1 MKKTDILIIA
11 VLLVSAATLA
21 VNLIP
26 EEQVVLTHCGAG
38 QYLDTDTKTCI
49 LKSTIQPETII
60 QEKIVETTITET
72 IPMNVIRGISNEQ
85 NIFIVDNGV
94 NPTVFIQHCN
104 GLTVMNNPILTTE
117 DNGSFTLRDSVAGM
131 TIFVDKT
138 SSLQYQITT
147 VPYSGESVN
156 TIGTELMRSDV
167 YDVQCEEEEQQSS
180 SSTTSDV
187 FYYDIEL
194 TNNNSILRIEG
205 DVGKIVDNDRSITG
219 MILLYDNGQ
228 LQNHIESF
236 DISLDSNGE
245 FFETI
250 NVEGTS
256 NSGKEWEDNET
267 YRVLINYNGQQ
278 MTRDFEK

>member
-38 QYLDTDTKTCI
+38 QYLDIDTKTCI
-49 LKSTIQPETII
+49 LKSSIQPETII
-60 QEKIVETTITET
+60 EEKIVETTITET

-94 NPTVFIQHCN
+94 NPTVFVQHCN
-104 GLTVMNNPILTTE
+104 GLTVLSNPILTTE

-131 TIFVDKT
+131 TIFVDKK

-167 YDVQCEEEEQQSS
+167 YDVQCEEKEEVQQSS
-180 SSTTSDV
+180 SSTTDV

-228 LQNHIESF
+228 LQNHMESF
-236 DISLDSNGE
+236 N
-245 FFETI
+245 
-250 NVEGTS
+250 
-256 NSGKEWEDNET
+256 
-267 YRVLINYNGQQ
+267 
-278 MTRDFEK
+278 M